1 MLYYSIKLFN
11 SVIIVKNIK
20 VSRMSAN
27 IVIVED
33 EEDLLE
39 LLEYTLQ
46 KEGFET
52 IGFLNTKTVV
62 QILDEEDIDLLIMD
76 RNLPGVEGSA
86 FVNELRSE
94 GIDTP
99 VIFLSAKDRDEDIEE
114 GFLRGGD
121 DYITKPFNMKEL
133 VLRVRSVLKRT
144 SKKHAEPKVR
154 FRDLVLDKTS
164 RSVVVDGD
172 PVEVTKLEFDLL
184 YEFIINKNSVLDRD
198 YLLENVW
205 GDSENYQ
212 YKTVN
217 VAINRLKEKI
227 DPDKSKDYIQTV
239 RGVGYK
245 IC

>member
-1 MLYYSIKLFN
+1 
-11 SVIIVKNIK
+11 
-20 VSRMSAN
+20 MSAN

-39 LLEYTLQ
+39 LLEYNLQ
-46 KEGFET
+46 KEGYET
-52 IGFLNTKTVV
+52 IGFLNTKSVA

-76 RNLPGVEGSA
+76 RNLPGVEGSE
-86 FVNELRSE
+86 FVAKLRDE
-94 GIDTP
+94 GVDVP
-99 VIFLSAKDRDEDIEE
+99 VIFLSAKDKEGDIED
-114 GFLRGGD
+114 GFIRGAD

-133 VLRVRSVLKRT
+133 LLRVKSILKRT
-144 SKKHAEPKVR
+144 SKKLHEGKLSY
-154 FRDLVLDKTS
+154 RDIVLDKST
-164 RSVVVDGD
+164 RTLSVNGKV
-172 PVEVTKLEFDLL
+172 VEVTKLEFDLL
-184 YEFIINKNSVLDRD
+184 SEFIMNKNSVLERD

-227 DPDKSKDYIQTV
+227 DPDKTKEYIQTV

-245 IC
+245 LC

>member
-1 MLYYSIKLFN
+1 
-11 SVIIVKNIK
+11 
-20 VSRMSAN
+20 MSAN

-62 QILDEEDIDLLIMD
+62 QILDEEEIDLLIMD
-76 RNLPGVEGSA
+76 RNLPGVEGSE
-86 FVNELRSE
+86 FVAKLRDE
-94 GIDTP
+94 GLDIP
-99 VIFLSAKDRDEDIEE
+99 VIFLSAKDSDEDIQS

-133 VLRVRSVLKRT
+133 VLRIRSVLKRT
-144 SKKHAEPKVR
+144 SKKHQEGKLL
-154 FRDLVLDKTS
+154 FRDLLLDKNS
-164 RSVVVDGD
+164 RTLSVDGKA
-172 PVEVTKLEFDLL
+172 VEVTKLEFDLL
-184 YEFIINKNSVLDRD
+184 SEFILNKNSVLDRD

>member
-1 MLYYSIKLFN
+1 
-11 SVIIVKNIK
+11 VH
-20 VSRMSAN
+20 AN

-39 LLEYTLQ
+39 LLEYTLS

-52 IGFLNTKTVV
+52 IGFLNTKTVE
-62 QILDEEDIDLLIMD
+62 QILDEEEIDLLIMD
-76 RNLPGVEGSA
+76 RNLPGVEGSE
-86 FVNELRSE
+86 FVAQLRDK
-94 GIDTP
+94 GFDTP
-99 VIFLSAKDRDEDIEE
+99 VIFLSAKDKDEDIEE

-133 VLRVRSVLKRT
+133 VLRVRSILKRT
-144 SKKHAEPKVR
+144 SKKIQEGKVT
-154 FRDLVLDKTS
+154 FRDLVLDKST
-164 RSVVVDGD
+164 RELFVEGKA
-172 PVEVTKLEFDLL
+172 VEVTKLEFDLL
-184 YEFIINKNSVLDRD
+184 VAFITNKNSVLDRD

-205 GDSENYQ
+205 GDSESYQ

-227 DPDKSKDYIQTV
+227 DPSKEKDYIQTV

-245 IC
+245 LC

>member
-1 MLYYSIKLFN
+1 
-11 SVIIVKNIK
+11 
-20 VSRMSAN
+20 MSAN

-46 KEGFET
+46 KEGFDT
-52 IGFLNTKTVV
+52 IGFLNTKTVE
-62 QILDEEDIDLLIMD
+62 QILEEEDIDLLIMD
-76 RNLPGVEGSA
+76 RNLPGVEGSE
-86 FVNELRSE
+86 FVQKLRDQ
-94 GIDTP
+94 GIDIP
-99 VIFLSAKDRDEDIEE
+99 VIFLSAKDQDEDIES

-133 VLRVRSVLKRT
+133 VLRIRSILKRT
-144 SKKHAEPKVR
+144 AKKQHNGKLF
-154 FRDLVLDKTS
+154 FRDLLLDKSS
-164 RSVVVDGD
+164 RTLSVNGK

-184 YEFIINKNSVLDRD
+184 SELIVNKNSVLNRD

-239 RGVGYK
+239 RGIGYK

>member
-1 MLYYSIKLFN
+1 
-11 SVIIVKNIK
+11 
-20 VSRMSAN
+20 MSAN

-46 KEGFET
+46 KEGYET

-62 QILDEEDIDLLIMD
+62 QILEEEEVDLLIMD
-76 RNLPGVEGSA
+76 RNLPGVEGSE
-86 FVNELRSE
+86 FVSKLRDE
-94 GIDTP
+94 GFDIP
-99 VIFLSAKDRDEDIEE
+99 VIFLSAKDKDEDIED
-114 GFLRGGD
+114 GFVRGGD

-133 VLRVRSVLKRT
+133 VLRVKSILKRT
-144 SKKHAEPKVR
+144 SKKVSEGKLAY
-154 FRDLVLDKTS
+154 RDLVLDKST
-164 RSVVVDGD
+164 RELKVDGES
-172 PVEVTKLEFDLL
+172 VEVTKLEFDLL
-184 YEFIINKNSVLDRD
+184 SEFIINKNSVLDRD

-205 GDSENYQ
+205 HDSQNYQ

-227 DPDKSKDYIQTV
+227 DPDKTKEYIQTV

-245 IC
+245 LC